1 MIWQLSLCA
10 LMVAG
15 LVHARLTGKASKGE
29 VAEMML
35 VYVLAGYCGVL
46 MLGLGIVAVV
56 NPDWIAINMAG
67 VPPGNAVMIWAGF
80 LFIGLSIA
88 SIMTI
93 WHRGMFLVAPVI
105 AWTTYWGGAVYAHI
119 IAESLRGHPLTTES
133 FVGIFIGHGLTA
145 AILVVLTAV
154 WWQGSQAERRT
165 TALAQ

>member
-1 MIWQLSLCA
+1 MIWQLSLVT
-10 LMVAG
+10 LMAAG
-15 LVHARLTGKASKGE
+15 LLHARLTGNVSKGR

-80 LFIGLSIA
+80 LFIGLSIT

-93 WHRGMFLVAPVI
+93 WHRGMFLIAPVI

-119 IAESLRGHPLTTES
+119 VADALRGHPLTAQS
-133 FVGIFIGHGLTA
+133 FVDIFIGHGLTA
-145 AILVVLTAV
+145 AILVVLTAL
-154 WWQGSQAERRT
+154 WWQGSHAEFRAKAVAR
-165 TALAQ
+165 

>member
-1 MIWQLSLCA
+1 
-10 LMVAG
+10 
-15 LVHARLTGKASKGE
+15 
-29 VAEMML
+29 MML

-80 LFIGLSIA
+80 LFIGLAIT

-93 WHRGMFLVAPVI
+93 WHRGAFLLPPVI

-119 IAESLRGHPLTTES
+119 VADQLRGHQLTAQS
-133 FVGIFIGHGLTA
+133 FLDIFIGHGLTA
-145 AILVVLTAV
+145 VILVGLTAV
-154 WWQGSQAERRT
+154 WWQGSHAEPRA
-165 TALAQ
+165 TALA